1 MDDKVIFK
9 LGSSFLVNAG
19 ILGLL
24 NCLKENDAVEN
35 TDYIID
41 GQNLYVDS
49 GYLKNNDI
57 PQMYVKATSN
67 ILYNKAKI
75 RVIIDSLSVID
86 AVIKNEKLN
95 DKAKKEKLK
104 KLYDNASALFAK
116 KSFENGVS
124 FINAKYNEDIVSLKL
139 CKDFKA
145 CKDNEEK
152 NRMLKEVCEQIKR
165 PEAFSELV
173 FRDLISFQ
181 FKSFFVTNS
190 LTNVMSAFNDIKTK
204 SIAEFYNNKY
214 FEPLI
219 KSLDEKKKATIRCIE
234 CRETT
239 SSKTEMSFMI
249 DTTDDLG
256 RKKSAYWNCIP
267 DAYICEKCAFLYTF
281 VPLGFAYLGQDAVF
295 INNNFDIKNLQG
307 NMQYFRDRPD
317 EEESNKDKMF
327 YRAFIGLKTKAL
339 ENKLSNIQ
347 VISRNMSSNH
357 FKMNV
362 IGKDMV
368 IKLSDSSEY
377 LERIEKVYLKD
388 GENYINIFDEVFY
401 NILSGRNQYGL
412 IHKLLLIS
420 MKTNKNVNYLYDIL
434 KINIIFR
441 GGENVNE
448 LMKKV
453 KTAYMC
459 GKEMRYKIT
468 GRMEEADIDNS
479 LRGYV
484 YKLNNAISVGNRD
497 MFLDAI
503 IRTYSGNGLPI
514 PSVFMDCFESDE
526 SFKSIGQSYILGLK
540 YQKFEKKN
548 ETNEEDMKNV
558 K

>member
-1 MDDKVIFK
+1 
-9 LGSSFLVNAG
+9 
-19 ILGLL
+19 
-24 NCLKENDAVEN
+24 
-35 TDYIID
+35 
-41 GQNLYVDS
+41 
-49 GYLKNNDI
+49 
-57 PQMYVKATSN
+57 
-67 ILYNKAKI
+67 
-75 RVIIDSLSVID
+75 
-86 AVIKNEKLN
+86 
-95 DKAKKEKLK
+95 
-104 KLYDNASALFAK
+104 
-116 KSFENGVS
+116 
-124 FINAKYNEDIVSLKL
+124 
-139 CKDFKA
+139 
-145 CKDNEEK
+145 
-152 NRMLKEVCEQIKR
+152 
-165 PEAFSELV
+165 
-173 FRDLISFQ
+173 
-181 FKSFFVTNS
+181 
-190 LTNVMSAFNDIKTK
+190 
-204 SIAEFYNNKY
+204 
-214 FEPLI
+214 
-219 KSLDEKKKATIRCIE
+219 
-234 CRETT
+234 
-239 SSKTEMSFMI
+239 
-249 DTTDDLG
+249 
-256 RKKSAYWNCIP
+256 
-267 DAYICEKCAFLYTF
+267 
-281 VPLGFAYLGQDAVF
+281 
-295 INNNFDIKNLQG
+295 
-307 NMQYFRDRPD
+307 
-317 EEESNKDKMF
+317 
-327 YRAFIGLKTKAL
+327 
-339 ENKLSNIQ
+339 
-347 VISRNMSSNH
+347 
-357 FKMNV
+357 MNV